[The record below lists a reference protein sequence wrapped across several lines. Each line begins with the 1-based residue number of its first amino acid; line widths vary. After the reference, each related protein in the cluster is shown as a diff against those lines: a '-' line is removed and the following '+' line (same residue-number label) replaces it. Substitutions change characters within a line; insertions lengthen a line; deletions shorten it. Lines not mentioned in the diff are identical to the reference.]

1 MALITLNVNGR
12 GYEMACDDG
21 QEEHL
26 RKLGEYVDEKVQG
39 LVESA
44 GQAGEKRVL
53 VMASLLI
60 ADELFEAYRQIHAL
74 GAKNAEGQ
82 DATEA
87 LNSCAERLE
96 MYSTPRWP
104 APPARWRGP
113 WLPPRASSAAAREPA
128 GRPPGLLR

>member
-21 QEEHL
+21 QEAHL
-26 RKLGEYVDEKVQG
+26 QKLAEYIDEKVQG
-39 LVESA
+39 LARSA

-74 GAKNAEGQ
+74 GAEDGDSQ
-82 DATEA
+82 DATAA

-96 MYSTPRWP
+96 
-104 APPARWRGP
+104 AI
-113 WLPPRASSAAAREPA
+113 AARLA
-128 GRPPGLLR
+128 DA

>member
-26 RKLGEYVDEKVQG
+26 QKLAEYVDEKVQG
-39 LVESA
+39 LAQSA

-74 GAKNAEGQ
+74 GTQ
-82 DATEA
+82 DAESRDAAAA

-96 MYSTPRWP
+96 
-104 APPARWRGP
+104 AI
-113 WLPPRASSAAAREPA
+113 AARLA
-128 GRPPGLLR
+128 DA

>member
-21 QEEHL
+21 QEAHL
-26 RKLGEYVDEKVQG
+26 QKLAEYIDEKVQN
-39 LVESA
+39 LAQSA

-74 GAKNAEGQ
+74 GAREGDSG
-82 DATEA
+82 DAAAALEA
-87 LNSCAERLE
+87 CATRLE
-96 MYSTPRWP
+96 
-104 APPARWRGP
+104 AI
-113 WLPPRASSAAAREPA
+113 AARLA
-128 GRPPGLLR
+128 DA

>member
-21 QEEHL
+21 QEAHL
-26 RKLGEYVDEKVQG
+26 RKLGEYVEEKVQG

-74 GAKNAEGQ
+74 GSQ
-82 DATEA
+82 DEESRTATEA

-96 MYSTPRWP
+96 
-104 APPARWRGP
+104 AI
-113 WLPPRASSAAAREPA
+113 AARLA
-128 GRPPGLLR
+128 DA